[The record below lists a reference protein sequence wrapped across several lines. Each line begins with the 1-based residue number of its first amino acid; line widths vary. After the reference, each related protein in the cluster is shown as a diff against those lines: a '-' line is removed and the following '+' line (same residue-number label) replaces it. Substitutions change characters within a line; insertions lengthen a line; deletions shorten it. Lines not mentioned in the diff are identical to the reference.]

1 MITKLEV
8 YNPVVDAP
16 QLPLGGFG
24 PNNDPIQ
31 VRNIDGLGPV
41 KANIRTTPFATGRGE
56 LYQGGS
62 TGTRNIVLTLGLNPD
77 FVEYPSMAMLRQ
89 ILYRYLLPEQKT
101 KLRFY
106 SDEIPTVEIEG
117 YVESFEPNMFSEDPE
132 VVVSIICP
140 DPDFVSEATIL
151 TGTVTEMLEG
161 PEFEYVGTI
170 PTGFELKVETSDAK
184 PSFNGMLI
192 VSLSQPGLSDQN
204 FFVQPVLV
212 DASQYFSM
220 STAKPK
226 RVRTLST
233 DGFGTPPVNLMP
245 NIIGNS
251 VWPLVRP
258 GQNAINVTTAAE
270 DVGQN
275 WTMAF
280 FSRFGG
286 L

>member
-1 MITKLEV
+1 VLTKMEV
-8 YNPVVDAP
+8 YNPIADAP

-31 VRNIDGLGPV
+31 VLNIDGLGPV
-41 KANIRTTPFATGRGE
+41 KASITTTPLATRRGE
-56 LYQGGS
+56 LYQGGT
-62 TGTRNIVLTLGLNPD
+62 TGVRNIVLTLGLNPD
-77 FVEYPSMAMLRQ
+77 FVEYPSMATLRQ
-89 ILYRYLLPEQKT
+89 ILYRYLMPEQKT

-106 SDEIPTVEIEG
+106 SDEIPPVEIEG
-117 YVESFEPNMFSEDPE
+117 YVESFDPNIFSEDPQ
-132 VVVSIICP
+132 VVISIICP

-151 TGTVTEMLEG
+151 TGTVTELLEG
-161 PEFEYVGTI
+161 PEFEYIGSI
-170 PTGFELKVETSDAK
+170 PTGFELKVESSDAK
-184 PSFNGMLI
+184 PSFNGQLM
-192 VSLSQPGLSDQN
+192 VGLSQPGLSDQY
-204 FFVQPVLV
+204 FFVDPVLI

-233 DGFGTPPVNLMP
+233 DGFGTPPTNLMP
-245 NIIGNS
+245 NIVG
-251 VWPLVRP
+251 VWPLIQP
-258 GQNAINVTTAAE
+258 GQNTINVTTAAE

-275 WTMAF
+275 WTLAF